1 MMLPDGI
8 RSVHPRSATKRST
21 VSNDYCDTDHRDG
34 FGVIRRS
41 TIPVS
46 VGALPQFAEK
56 RPLAASLSPVGA
68 RPAWR
73 TQPRP
78 PRWSMGAADPGGREA
93 AVRAGER
100 RGAVMSEA
108 PVMISSAA
116 VPPSH
121 VEIDRDGTVTAT
133 RPARELRR
141 RRTLRGDG
149 ALSREDGGRP
159 PCRCVARPSLGAR
172 RDGVRAR
179 RSRVNCGTR
188 SRPARRAPAGQ
199 WAVVDGGRRHG
210 ERCRRAASSGGTLG
224 ASGAVT
230 GGRRR
235 SCRGRRRGDRAISAP
250 SGCYLLPHDRRFS
263 RTLFSRVTYQS

>member
-1 MMLPDGI
+1 
-8 RSVHPRSATKRST
+8 
-21 VSNDYCDTDHRDG
+21 
-34 FGVIRRS
+34 
-41 TIPVS
+41 
-46 VGALPQFAEK
+46 
-56 RPLAASLSPVGA
+56 
-68 RPAWR
+68 
-73 TQPRP
+73 
-78 PRWSMGAADPGGREA
+78 MGAADPGGREA

-121 VEIDRDGTVTAT
+121 AEIDRDGTVTAT

-172 RDGVRAR
+172 RNGVRAR

-235 SCRGRRRGDRAISAP
+235 SRRGRRRGDRAISAP

-263 RTLFSRVTYQS
+263 RTLFSRVTYQSWRFRTIGGVALRADVCIAANCVRPARFPRSARHRLGARPRF

>member
-1 MMLPDGI
+1 MA
-8 RSVHPRSATKRST
+8 SVRFIHVAQQRDPQSVTTT
-21 VSNDYCDTDHRDG
+21 VIQITDG

-41 TIPVS
+41 TIPAS

-56 RPLAASLSPVGA
+56 RPFAASLSPVGA

-78 PRWSMGAADPGGREA
+78 PRWSMGAAEPGGREA
-93 AVRAGER
+93 AVHAGER
-100 RGAVMSEA
+100 WGAAMSEA

-121 VEIDRDGTVTAT
+121 AEIDRDGTVTAT

-179 RSRVNCGTR
+179 RPRVTCGTR

-199 WAVVDGGRRHG
+199 WA
-210 ERCRRAASSGGTLG
+210 
-224 ASGAVT
+224 
-230 GGRRR
+230 
-235 SCRGRRRGDRAISAP
+235 RGRRRTAAR
-250 SGCYLLPHDRRFS
+250 
-263 RTLFSRVTYQS
+263 